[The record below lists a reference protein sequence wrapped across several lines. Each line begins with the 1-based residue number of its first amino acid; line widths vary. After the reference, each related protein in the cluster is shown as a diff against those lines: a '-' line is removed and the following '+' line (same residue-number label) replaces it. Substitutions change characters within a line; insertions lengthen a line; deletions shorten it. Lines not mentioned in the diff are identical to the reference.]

1 MPAPSRVSGR
11 DPVGRAYLAER
22 TAAPPASMKPRT
34 DRATLATVH
43 APALRA
49 PPCVSAQGLDH
60 RPQAM
65 RLPQHQPVPLD
76 RLQLALKIGPVVRA
90 TLEDIILPLMDH
102 LMREGAEQFVC
113 RLRAQQGQRELDAAA
128 IRGGVGVP
136 RAGAVDEETGGG
148 RQPRA
153 PDDGNARQTIGEI
166 AHIEF
171 LPERAHGCGR
181 WMRGHRCEVGCDRR
195 PTVRFCPGQASS
207 SRIAAASNG
216 TMISW
221 CPTSE

>member
-102 LMREGAEQFVC
+102 LMREGAEQLVF
-113 RLRAQQGQRELDAAA
+113 RLRAQQRQRELDAAA
-128 IRGGVGVP
+128 IGGRVRLTRP
-136 RAGAVDEETGGG
+136 GAVHEETG
-148 RQPRA
+148 
-153 PDDGNARQTIGEI
+153 
-166 AHIEF
+166 
-171 LPERAHGCGR
+171 
-181 WMRGHRCEVGCDRR
+181 
-195 PTVRFCPGQASS
+195 
-207 SRIAAASNG
+207 
-216 TMISW
+216 
-221 CPTSE
+221 